1 MAPSGSAS
9 KARLSFEGGR
19 YVVRGEINVGHFSR
33 IYEAYDVERDAR
45 VALKVLS
52 VAGTHRAIAE
62 AMFRKEVGALEGVT
76 HPAIVKLERHFED
89 REHDALVIVLELI
102 PGGRNLQELL
112 NDVTA
117 GRRPEPSLQWR
128 VQQLARLLGAL
139 ELAHARG
146 IVHRDVKPAN
156 VLIDED
162 EQLRLADFGIARVFE
177 NYGRG
182 VEAMTLRDFFTRPYA
197 APEQVLRRE
206 AAPAADLHAFS
217 VLSIAVLSLRLPD
230 EDFDEQT
237 ARGTLRALRSKVA
250 EPLADRVEDL
260 LVKGIDADPRR
271 RPHGHEFVEAFEAL
285 LAGVA
290 ARAPAWVRFADSA
303 RDGLRR
309 CGFDGPAAV
318 LDDLN
323 RDLRAVYAEPA
334 DKSGAP
340 RPTVTAY
347 GQHLEVK
354 LVPTREDAERLLAVS
369 VARVQPSLLNK
380 RRQQAVSMPFLL
392 SLGDGTAAPLIEAAF
407 AAFDATRQEQQ
418 AVAKVRELFDLGRFM
433 LERQRGRLVHLRVRC
448 RVADG
453 ANAGHGGGRRR
464 RRRSGRAIDGN
475 VQLKVVDV
483 RPWDDPD
490 GGSDDLPLRWV
501 EGMDEKSSFSV
512 RGRRVGRFRGF
523 DAARQVLSVRWDVPT
538 DVDGVVDL
546 EFKDIALETSL
557 NRQEAALRAV
567 EAGTTTNPRLRE
579 LLVDPSKSYVERVE
593 IDDLIQKNLTPPV
606 ETRQLIERM
615 LGAQELFLLQGPPG
629 TGKTTLIAEFV
640 GQLLRLAPRT
650 KVLLVSQT
658 HDAVDNALE
667 RLEELAR
674 EGGLGWRL
682 VRDLSPEAQAS
693 GRRGFE
699 SSFRAWVERVRA
711 RSHQAWTKQSS
722 DFSAEQRTIVGAAL
736 ESWREKLDQASD
748 VREDFA
754 SSIQVMATTCLRA
767 PAVLKQLRDAQFD
780 WAVVDEAAKATATE
794 VLVPLVVARRALL
807 VGDHRQLP
815 PFLDTETATDL
826 RSAGHDVDRAKQ
838 SLFEELFSSVPP
850 SNRATLR
857 VQYRMHRSIGSF
869 VGDLYY
875 SDIGGLETGVPDE
888 ARTIDVPQLDGAS
901 RVFWVDVD
909 GRVAQDGTS
918 SYNVAEMQAVQR
930 VVALLSRERA
940 APVEVAVI
948 SPYLAQVRR
957 IRDMSL
963 RGNGVRVVVATV
975 NAFQG
980 RQVDVVVYSFVK
992 DNLDA
997 GRFVTDPRR
1006 LNVAFSRCK
1015 RALVL
1020 VGSVAAARKSA
1031 ALAPVVRAIP
1041 NANIVRGGF

>member
-1 MAPSGSAS
+1 MAPTGPAN
-9 KARLSFEGGR
+9 KIRLSFEGGR
-19 YVVRGEINVGHFSR
+19 YVVRGEINEGHFSR
-33 IYEAYDVERDAR
+33 IYEAYDVERDTR

-89 REHDALVIVLELI
+89 RDHDALVIVLELI
-102 PGGRNLQELL
+102 PGGRNLQQLL
-112 NDVTA
+112 TEVAA
-117 GRRPEPSLQWR
+117 GRRQEPSLQWR
-128 VQQLARLLGAL
+128 VQQLSRLLGAL
-139 ELAHARG
+139 EFAHSRG

-156 VLIDED
+156 VLVDED

-182 VEAMTLRDFFTRPYA
+182 AEATTLRDFFTRPYA

-206 AAPAADLHAFS
+206 AAPAADLHAFA
-217 VLSIAVLSLRLPD
+217 VLSVALLSLRLPD
-230 EDFDEQT
+230 DDFNEQA
-237 ARGTLRALRSKVA
+237 ARTTLRALRSKVA
-250 EPLADRVEDL
+250 DPLVNKVEDL
-260 LVKGIDADPRR
+260 LVKGIEADPHR
-271 RPHGHEFVEAFEAL
+271 RPRGHEFVETFEAL

-303 RDGLRR
+303 REGLRR

-318 LDDLN
+318 LEDLN
-323 RDLRAVYAEPA
+323 RDLRAGYAEPP
-334 DKSGAP
+334 DKSGVP

-354 LVPTREDAERLLAVS
+354 FVPTREDAERLLAVS

-392 SLGDGTAAPLIEAAF
+392 SLGDGSAAALIEASF
-407 AAFDATRQEQQ
+407 SAFDVSRQEEQ

-433 LERQRGRLVHLRVRC
+433 LERQRARLVHLRVRC

-453 ANAGHGGGRRR
+453 VDARHRRGRHRR
-464 RRRSGRAIDGN
+464 GSATTVEGN
-475 VQLKVVDV
+475 VQLKVVNV
-483 RPWDDPD
+483 RPWDAPD
-490 GGSDDLPLRWV
+490 GGSDDLPLRWADA
-501 EGMDEKSSFSV
+501 MDERSSFSV

-523 DAARQVLSVRWDVPT
+523 DAARQILSVRWEIPT
-538 DVDGVVDL
+538 EIDGVVDL
-546 EFKDIALETSL
+546 EFKDVALETSL
-557 NRQEAALRAV
+557 NRQETALRAV

-579 LLVDPSKSYVERVE
+579 LLVDPSKCYVDRVA
-593 IDDLIQKNLTPPV
+593 IDELIQKNLTPPE

-615 LGAQELFLLQGPPG
+615 VGAQELFLLQGPPG

-640 GQLLRLAPRT
+640 GQVLRRT
-650 KVLLVSQT
+650 PGAKVLLVSQT

-674 EGGLGWRL
+674 EDGLGWRL

-699 SSFRAWVERVRA
+699 HSFRAWVDRVRT
-711 RSHQAWTKQSS
+711 RSLQAWTKESS
-722 DFSAEQRTIVGAAL
+722 GLPAEQCAIVGAAL
-736 ESWREKLDQASD
+736 ENWREKLDQATD

-754 SSIQVMATTCLRA
+754 SSVQVMATTCLRA

-826 RSAGHDVDRAKQ
+826 RNAGHDVDRARR

-888 ARTIDVPQLDGAS
+888 GRTIDVPQLDGAS

-909 GRVAQDGTS
+909 GRVAPDGTS

-930 VVALLSRERA
+930 VVRLLFRERTS
-940 APVEVAVI
+940 PLEVAVI
-948 SPYLAQVRR
+948 APYLAQVRR
-957 IRDMSL
+957 IRDMGL
-963 RGNGVRVVVATV
+963 RGDGARVVVATV
-975 NAFQG
+975 DAFQG

-992 DNLDA
+992 DHPDA
-997 GRFVTDPRR
+997 GRFVADPRR

-1020 VGSVAAARKSA
+1020 VGSAAAARNSA
-1031 ALAPVVRAIP
+1031 ALGPVIRAIP
-1041 NANIVRGGF
+1041 SANIVRGGF